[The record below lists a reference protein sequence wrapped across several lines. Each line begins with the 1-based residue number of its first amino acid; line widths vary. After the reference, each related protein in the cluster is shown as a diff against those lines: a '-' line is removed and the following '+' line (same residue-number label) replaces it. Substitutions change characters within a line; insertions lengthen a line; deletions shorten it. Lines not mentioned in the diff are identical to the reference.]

1 MSCIINIFTAD
12 KQIVSADSAVSS
24 ENSTYTGVEKIIPL
38 SNDPPIVLPHYGN
51 ADFEGIPVA
60 NIVSEFKKS
69 TDFSK
74 INTVV
79 KVKESLLEFVHDKLE
94 IRSLDDFVNEKLC
107 IFKDSLEQLG
117 EYDLKYYSQIEFNEE
132 ILPKFEEYNF
142 DFKYIGVSVLSE
154 MELEIFNRNMNNLF
168 LSELSNEVSGIV
180 ISGINK
186 KTMKN
191 SYTAFEMICNNHEGV
206 VISNEFEELNF
217 TECKIKV
224 FAQNDV
230 IHDFFYGIDDGVF
243 NTIARNIEI
252 YNCES
257 LSSLLNFIKNDIKLS
272 ILELNKIEDEIR
284 NIKEN
289 YDSSNSF
296 KKKMDEMKIEKMNT
310 IVKEIEIMPKYDLI
324 QMSEILIKITRLKR
338 IITSERVTVDGKVLH
353 FVLSLKEGIEKV
365 Y

>member
-132 ILPKFEEYNF
+132 ILPKFEE
-142 DFKYIGVSVLSE
+142 
-154 MELEIFNRNMNNLF
+154 
-168 LSELSNEVSGIV
+168 
-180 ISGINK
+180 
-186 KTMKN
+186 
-191 SYTAFEMICNNHEGV
+191 
-206 VISNEFEELNF
+206 
-217 TECKIKV
+217 
-224 FAQNDV
+224 
-230 IHDFFYGIDDGVF
+230 
-243 NTIARNIEI
+243 
-252 YNCES
+252 
-257 LSSLLNFIKNDIKLS
+257 
-272 ILELNKIEDEIR
+272 
-284 NIKEN
+284 
-289 YDSSNSF
+289 
-296 KKKMDEMKIEKMNT
+296 
-310 IVKEIEIMPKYDLI
+310 
-324 QMSEILIKITRLKR
+324 
-338 IITSERVTVDGKVLH
+338 
-353 FVLSLKEGIEKV
+353 
-365 Y
+365 